1 MIRDTRLWEKALR
14 ERWPIPEAMRGV
26 IVKTLAKIL
35 IDPESSNR
43 EKTAAARALMHADAQ
58 NIEMEK
64 MNQADEHE
72 QRARLV
78 EIAKHIGFSEIAS
91 LASSAGIEIAEPSER
106 EVLEDRGERLRQDG
120 RISEQEASE
129 TSGHQDIPTSESSKA
144 T

>member
-1 MIRDTRLWEKALR
+1 
-14 ERWPIPEAMRGV
+14 
-26 IVKTLAKIL
+26 
-35 IDPESSNR
+35 
-43 EKTAAARALMHADAQ
+43 MHADAQ

-78 EIAKHIGFSEIAS
+78 EIAKHIGFSEVAS
-91 LASSAGIEIAEPSER
+91 LASSAGIEIAEPGER
-106 EVLEDRGERLRQDG
+106 EVLEDRGERLGQDG

-129 TSGHQDIPTSESSKA
+129 TSRHQDIPTSESSKE